1 VHSPLDVADPVGK
14 PRTLTDRAPLQR
26 VLPMVPAPAANV
38 ALLVRAIL
46 IMGTEYL
53 PELTGIYAAD
63 ERYPVA
69 TPQDDRWHRI
79 NRV

>member
-1 VHSPLDVADPVGK
+1 M
-14 PRTLTDRAPLQR
+14 
-26 VLPMVPAPAANV
+26 LPMVPAPAANV